1 LGWALLVFRRSQ
13 GRDRDRRGTGG
24 GEGIGKEGYKKN
36 SVSEKEGAVE
46 ERFGMRDIKLRN
58 IGRKRKAWRL
68 GIVGV
73 QGLVHG

>member
-1 LGWALLVFRRSQ
+1 M
-13 GRDRDRRGTGG
+13 
-24 GEGIGKEGYKKN
+24 
-36 SVSEKEGAVE
+36 SEKEGVVE

-73 QGLVHG
+73 QGLVYGMDEEIPDGKHL

>member
-1 LGWALLVFRRSQ
+1 M
-13 GRDRDRRGTGG
+13 
-24 GEGIGKEGYKKN
+24 
-36 SVSEKEGAVE
+36 SEKEGAVE
-46 ERFGMRDIKLRN
+46 ERFGMRDIKLRD